1 MEKVVK
7 FIFIFL
13 LYCSNITTAIF
24 IYPIIYLIF
33 GVNNEPLEWYYFGII
48 FSVYEL
54 GRFFGLFMWDFLSHK
69 FSNIIIIITSLLFI
83 CILNISYV
91 LSFNIYHI
99 LIIRFLSG
107 FFNNIGKNSK
117 NICIQLGFKEKLQ
130 LIIFFISIFST
141 LISLILPSLI
151 SPKITNTNE
160 DNNYIKK
167 IYQITFIFALINIL
181 SIIISLI
188 LIFNKILMIR
198 KKNNNF
204 MRMSNNLEKFEY
216 SRNIGNKNNIKT
228 PQSTIEYNRSRD
240 LKHSK
245 KMINIK
251 SKDTIM
257 DNQNSRR
264 KINNYYG
271 EKVTS
276 NRYDIINKKEDDSK
290 FGKRGSLNLFA
301 KSKNSETGGK
311 EIIQPIDLKSSSNI
325 KNKLNNSENIKNNK
339 KAKYIFIHILTEIS
353 DTLTLIW
360 TLIILHIEYDGNCL
374 YIAFVYSCIRLL
386 GDIISFPINTI
397 IIKNL
402 SNYTQYQLKNI
413 LKKIIIMSIL
423 LFFVTIISNI
433 FLFMYYYYFIKN
445 KIILSLLF
453 FTILIRNIF
462 SIVNIQLFKIYS
474 VKDFDIHSNSM
485 ILLRKYK
492 KYTGCI
498 VKTIIFLIGS
508 YGYYLIYNVSFKIIP
523 PKIFIEF
530 SKLIFII
537 YFIIFPAVINIIL
550 IIGSKFFT

>member
-1 MEKVVK
+1 MEKIVK
-7 FIFIFL
+7 LIFL
-13 LYCSNITTAIF
+13 FLIYCSNVSTAIF

-54 GRFFGLFMWDFLSHK
+54 GKFFGLFMWDFLFHK
-69 FSNIIIIITSLLFI
+69 FSNIILIISSLLFI
-83 CILNISYV
+83 CILNISYI

-117 NICIQLGFKEKLQ
+117 DIYIQLGFKERLQ

-151 SPKITNTNE
+151 SLKIMNTKE
-160 DNNYIKK
+160 DDNYIKK

-188 LIFNKILMIR
+188 LIFNKILKI
-198 KKNNNF
+198 KNF
-204 MRMSNNLEKFEY
+204 MRMNNNFEKLEY
-216 SRNIGNKNNIKT
+216 SRNIGNKNNKKT

-251 SKDTIM
+251 SKDITI

-264 KINNYYG
+264 NINYYYG
-271 EKVTS
+271 EKMTS
-276 NRYDIINKKEDDSK
+276 NRCDVINKKEDDSK

-311 EIIQPIDLKSSSNI
+311 EIIQPIDFKLSYKK

-339 KAKYIFIHILTEIS
+339 KSKYIFIHILSEIS
-353 DTLTLIW
+353 DILTLIW

-374 YIAFVYSCIRLL
+374 YIAFVYACIRLL

-397 IIKNL
+397 IIKNI
-402 SNYTQYQLKNI
+402 SYYTQHRLKHILKN
-413 LKKIIIMSIL
+413 IIIMSIS

-445 KIILSLLF
+445 KIILFVLF

-462 SIVNIQLFKIYS
+462 SIINIQLLKIYS
-474 VKDFDIHSNSM
+474 AKDFNIHSNNM
-485 ILLRKYK
+485 ILLRTYK
-492 KYTGCI
+492 NYSGCI

-508 YGYYLIYNVSFKIIP
+508 YGYYLIYNISFKIIP
-523 PKIFIEF
+523 SKIFIEF

-537 YFIIFPAVINIIL
+537 YFIVFPAVINIIL
-550 IIGSKFFT
+550 IIGSKFFMQ